1 MDFLSQKNV
10 LHCDLAARNVLL
22 TKDLTAKIADFGLAK
37 LLTKDKDYYRRMT
50 EKDIP
55 LFW

>member
-37 LLTKDKDYYRRMT
+37 LLTKDKDYYRRRT